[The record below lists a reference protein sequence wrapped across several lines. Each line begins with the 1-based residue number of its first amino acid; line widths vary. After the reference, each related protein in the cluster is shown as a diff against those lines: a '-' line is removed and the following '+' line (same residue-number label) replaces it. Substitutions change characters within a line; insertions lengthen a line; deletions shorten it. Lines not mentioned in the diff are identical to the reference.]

1 MPRKI
6 VIDTDPGVD
15 DAMAIFYALKSP
27 ELEVLGLTTVFGN
40 AHADQGTINALRL
53 LEIAGRSDIPVAG
66 GAPHPLTGPF
76 DAPADFVHGKD
87 GQGNTF
93 LPPPTTQPLNIH
105 AAQFLVDTVMSD
117 PGNVTIVALGP
128 LTNVALAL
136 MLRPDLASHIREIV
150 LMGGAAFVPGNVSPA
165 AEANIHN
172 DPEAADIVF
181 GAGCPVTMVGL
192 DVTLQIVMTA
202 ADLDRFGTF
211 PDPMSQHVA
220 RIVPFYLDFYHQI
233 SGRNAIVVH
242 DSTTITWL
250 LHPDLFTTR
259 SRAVRVETQGMSR
272 GKTWPAN
279 ERNRPDSPWT
289 GRPAVNILVGV
300 DGPEAARAELDAF
313 AGGS

>member
-27 ELEVLGLTTVFGN
+27 ELEVLGLTTIFGN
-40 AHADQGTINALRL
+40 AHTDQCTMNALRL
-53 LEIAGRSDIPVAG
+53 LEIAGRPDIPVAG
-66 GAPHPLTGPF
+66 GAPRPLVAPF
-76 DAPADFVHGKD
+76 GGPADFVHGRD

-93 LPPPTTQPLNIH
+93 LPPPSTSPVGVH
-105 AAQFLVDTVMSD
+105 AAQFLIDTVMSD

-128 LTNVALAL
+128 LTNVAMAL
-136 MLRPDLASHIREIV
+136 LLKPDLASHIREIV
-150 LMGGAAFVPGNVSPA
+150 LMGGSAFVPGNVSPA

-192 DVTLQIVMTA
+192 DVTMRIQMSA
-202 ADLDRFGTF
+202 ADLDLFGTF
-211 PDPMSQHVA
+211 SDAPSQHVA
-220 RIVPFYLDFYHQI
+220 RIMPFYLDFYRQI
-233 SGRNAIVVH
+233 SGRNEIVVH

-250 LHPDLFTTR
+250 LHPELFTVRTLP
-259 SRAVRVETQGMSR
+259 VRVETEGMSR

-279 ERNRPDSPWT
+279 ERMRPGSPWE
-289 GRPAVNILVGV
+289 GRPPVQILVGV
-300 DGPEAARAELDAF
+300 NGSEAARIELDVF
-313 AGGS
+313 AR

>member
-40 AHADQGTINALRL
+40 AHTDQCTVNALCL
-53 LEIAGRSDIPVAG
+53 LEIAGRPDIPVAG
-66 GAPHPLTGPF
+66 GAPRPLVGPF
-76 DAPADFVHGKD
+76 HSPADFVHGKD
-87 GQGNTF
+87 GQGNVF
-93 LPPPTTQPLNIH
+93 LPPPTTKPLNMH
-105 AAQFLVDTVMSD
+105 AAQFLIDTVMSD

-128 LTNVALAL
+128 LTNVAMAL
-136 MLRPDLASHIREIV
+136 LLKPELASHIREIV

-192 DVTLQIVMTA
+192 DVTLQIHMTA
-202 ADLDRFGTF
+202 ADLERFGTF
-211 PDPMSQHVA
+211 SDAMSQHIA

-233 SGRNAIVVH
+233 SGRNEIVVH

-250 LHPDLFTTR
+250 LHPELFTVR
-259 SRAVRVETQGMSR
+259 SRSVRVETQGMSR
-272 GKTWPAN
+272 GKTWAAN
-279 ERNRPDSPWT
+279 ERMRPESPWA
-289 GRPAVNILVGV
+289 GRPAVNILVDV
-300 DGPEAARAELDAF
+300 NGPEAARAELDAF
-313 AGGS
+313 AR